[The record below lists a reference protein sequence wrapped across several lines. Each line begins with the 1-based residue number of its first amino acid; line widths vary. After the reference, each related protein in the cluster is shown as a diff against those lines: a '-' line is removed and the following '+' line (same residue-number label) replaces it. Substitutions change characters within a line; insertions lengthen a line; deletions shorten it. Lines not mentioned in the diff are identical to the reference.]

1 MDFIIGETLRLL
13 SNGFQ
18 PGGDPFRY
26 SGTFFVRVLLFA
38 TLCHLAGDFL
48 NSRHTLDEGGK
59 EARRFIVVA
68 IALIELAVN
77 AYALC
82 VFR

>member
-18 PGGDPFRY
+18 PGGDHLVTKGLFF
-26 SGTFFVRVLLFA
+26 FFVRVLL
-38 TLCHLAGDFL
+38 LVDFL
-48 NSRHTLDEGGK
+48 NSKHTLDEGGK

-82 VFR
+82 AFR